1 MIQQKENDQSTKF
14 IKESDEDT
22 KQYIL
27 QKNRKT
33 KVAAVIIIS
42 FLILLILG
50 IVVSGVFFETTS

>member
-1 MIQQKENDQSTKF
+1 MIQQKENDQRTKF

-27 QKNRKT
+27 QKNKKT
-33 KVAAVIIIS
+33 KIAVLIIIS

-50 IVVSGVFFETTS
+50 IVVSGVLFENP